1 MQESGCAR
9 HTTEC
14 AAHSKSGPT
23 IAAESSQPA
32 SRSVPATCQLLP
44 TGNPPVRCE
53 SGERGVQRGAHWR
66 RLRSRQGSRV
76 FACRVARS
84 RGRRSGRRLAHRPAR
99 TPPCR
104 PAFGESACLLAAARR
119 LFAGDGWRRRSDAP
133 GGARRLAAQLDRIGF
148 LRCGCAPKLGLIP
161 TFGRGGW
168 CREANTGVPAD
179 GEVDAAF
186 GERSPRSGS
195 GAGIDAAAHFPW
207 RYPDA
212 ACPAWR

>member
-1 MQESGCAR
+1 VPRVLSSDRASCGAAR
-9 HTTEC
+9 W
-14 AAHSKSGPT
+14 A
-23 IAAESSQPA
+23 I
-32 SRSVPATCQLLP
+32 SRATSANADDQA
-44 TGNPPVRCE
+44 
-53 SGERGVQRGAHWR
+53 ERGDQWCAHWPH
-66 RLRSRQGSRV
+66 LRSRQGSRALV
-76 FACRVARS
+76 CRVAHS
-84 RGRRSGRRLAHRPAR
+84 HGRGSGRRLAHRPAR

-168 CREANTGVPAD
+168 CREANAGVPAD
-179 GEVDAAF
+179 GEVDAAV

-195 GAGIDAAAHFPW
+195 GAGIDAAAHFSW
-207 RYPDA
+207 RYPGA
-212 ACPAWR
+212 VCRAWR